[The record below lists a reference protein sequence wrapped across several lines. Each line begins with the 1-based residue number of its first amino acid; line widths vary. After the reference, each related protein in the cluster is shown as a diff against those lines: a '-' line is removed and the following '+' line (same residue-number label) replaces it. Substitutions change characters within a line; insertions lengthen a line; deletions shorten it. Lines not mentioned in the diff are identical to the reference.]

1 MPVVDPNDLLWMSCP
16 NGERIR
22 PVSVLR
28 VGSYLD
34 DGWELMPEGWEP
46 DDAGGETARG

>member
-1 MPVVDPNDLLWMSCP
+1 MPVVDPNDYMWMS
-16 NGERIR
+16 NGQLIR
-22 PVSVLR
+22 AISVLR

-46 DDAGGETARG
+46 DEGAGGETARG